1 MKRPIKT
8 LLAALACA
16 CLLAGCALPWS
27 GSSEPDPSGTP
38 PAATA
43 TAAPTA
49 TPTAAPADAPPS
61 AALMADPL
69 TGAAREAAATRR
81 PYAVTFYNTAA
92 ARPQWALDQASVVAE
107 CLTEGNTT
115 WLMGFYPGDAELPKV
130 GPVGP
135 ARDTLLQLAM
145 GANAIPIH
153 IGQNNYA
160 WNLLNQYGYQD
171 INGWYVGVSV
181 FDLDWDRNATVSDEQ
196 CWYTR
201 QATLN
206 NGLTSTGVAL
216 EGARSFFHFAAQAA
230 APANAAASQ
239 SLTIQYAEGA
249 ASHFDWDAAA
259 GNYLLNLVGAGET
272 PATLELRFD
281 NLLVLYCRAGVKD
294 DGYTRDYDLT
304 EGVGLYLTRGGWQTI
319 QWQKGEPTAP
329 LYLYDEA
336 GEPVPVNPGRTYLG
350 IYGGFAGQSVQL
362 TADGAAVTLPAAP
375 EPLPT
380 PTPSPTPAPTAT
392 PAPTPEATPEATPAE
407 SQPTA

>member
-16 CLLAGCALPWS
+16 CLLAGCTLPWRKD
-27 GSSEPDPSGTP
+27 GSSAPPADSTP

-43 TAAPTA
+43 TAAPA
-49 TPTAAPADAPPS
+49 SGQPAAAP
-61 AALMADPL
+61 ADPL
-69 TGAAREAAATRR
+69 TGTARDAACTRR
-81 PYAVTFYNTAA
+81 PYAVTFYNVPS

-107 CLTEGNTT
+107 CLTEGNAT
-115 WLMGFYPGDAELPKV
+115 WLMGFYPGDGELPKV

-145 GANAIPIH
+145 GANAIPVH

-181 FDLDWDRNATVSDEQ
+181 FDMDWDRNAAVSDEQ

-201 QATLN
+201 QETLN

-216 EGARSFFHFAAQAA
+216 EGAVPFFNFAAEAA

-239 SLTIQYAEGA
+239 SLTVQYAEGA
-249 ASHFDWDAAA
+249 VSRFDWDAAA
-259 GNYLLNLVGAGET
+259 GNYLLKLVGAGES

-281 NLLVLYCRAGVKD
+281 NLLVLYCSAGVKD

-304 EGVGLYLTRGGWQTI
+304 QGTGLYLTRGGWQVV

-336 GEPVPVNPGRTYLG
+336 GEPVRVNPGRTYLG
-350 IYGGFAGQSVQL
+350 VYGGFAGQSVQL
-362 TADGAAVTLPAAP
+362 TADGAAVELPAAP
-375 EPLPT
+375 
-380 PTPSPTPAPTAT
+380 APMPT
-392 PAPTPEATPEATPAE
+392 PAPTPEPTPEPASAEGETAPAE
-407 SQPTA
+407 GEPAA